1 MSSSYVSFSTPALRR
16 VTHADSTIGTAY
28 TTILTPPTLPSR
40 RIIVIIQNKSTTA
53 NIEVV
58 FDDTAT
64 AGILVAPLG
73 SLSLDNYNGTVRVRA
88 TSPSTLIHLAHAS
101 V

>member
-1 MSSSYVSFSTPALRR
+1 MSSSYVSFSSPAIRR
-16 VTHADSTIGTAY
+16 FTHADSTIGTAY

-40 RIIVIIQNKSTTA
+40 RVMVIVQNKSTTA

-73 SLSLDNYNGTVRVRA
+73 SISLENYNGTVRVRA
-88 TSPSTLIHLAHAS
+88 TAASTLIHLAHAS
-101 V
+101 I